1 MQQPAIKQPI
11 MKQLGMSTIGLI
23 IIVGIAGTVVVS
35 GMKVAPAY
43 IEYFAVKKA
52 LQHLSKESDFNNMS
66 KNDMVNAFNKSA
78 IIDNITSVTG
88 KDIVVSKT
96 ASGGNI
102 ASIEYQVVKPLFA
115 NVSALIDFSV
125 STAP

>member
-1 MQQPAIKQPI
+1 MQQPVT
-11 MKQLGMSTIGLI
+11 KQLGMSAIGLI
-23 IIVGIAGTVVVS
+23 IIVGIVGTLVVS

-52 LQHLSKESDFNNMS
+52 LDHLSKESNFNEMS
-66 KNDMVNAFNKSA
+66 KNDMVTAFNKSA
-78 IIDNITSVTG
+78 TIDNITSVTG
-88 KDIVVSKT
+88 KDIVVSKS
-96 ASGGNI
+96 ASGANI

-115 NVSALIDFSV
+115 NVSALIDFSA